1 MEKYLKADRIIRTL
15 IQEGRTEFAI
25 YPFGEFGMLV
35 KDILNKRYGIT
46 EKYIIDNKLGKYSL
60 NKTIITL
67 DEFVLNKENNITILL
82 SSDGAGYTEIRYEL
96 LKRVDI
102 SKVIDVFSYSMYF
115 DKNVYYDLANYEH
128 PRVSALE
135 SAAREIYR
143 NNVVGAVNVE
153 YIKENLATILAAC
166 SQIESYICLI
176 HFQALM
182 QEILQSRRKWIPENF
197 AV

>member
-96 LKRVDI
+96 
-102 SKVIDVFSYSMYF
+102 
-115 DKNVYYDLANYEH
+115 
-128 PRVSALE
+128 
-135 SAAREIYR
+135 
-143 NNVVGAVNVE
+143 
-153 YIKENLATILAAC
+153 
-166 SQIESYICLI
+166 
-176 HFQALM
+176 
-182 QEILQSRRKWIPENF
+182 
-197 AV
+197 